1 MFNLF
6 NQHAPITL
14 YNSPLA
20 GGYTTPTAAP
30 GSPGAALG
38 WDYLSLMNNFDYLGL
53 MNDKSRV
60 FVPPTAT
67 AAGFWQYAGPNT
79 NGKPNTLASR
89 YGQPVFYQGARSL
102 RLQIKFTF

>member
-1 MFNLF
+1 MFFDCRVQDSITHGKRLDWLIQSDISVTHELKVSKTNEAMRLGVTLNLFNLF

-53 MNDKSRV
+53 MND
-60 FVPPTAT
+60 
-67 AAGFWQYAGPNT
+67 
-79 NGKPNTLASR
+79 
-89 YGQPVFYQGARSL
+89 
-102 RLQIKFTF
+102 